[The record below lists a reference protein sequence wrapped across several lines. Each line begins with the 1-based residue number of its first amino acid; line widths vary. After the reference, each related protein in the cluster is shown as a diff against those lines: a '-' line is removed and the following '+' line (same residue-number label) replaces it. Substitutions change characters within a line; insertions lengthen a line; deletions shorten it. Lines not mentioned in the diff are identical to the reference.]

1 MIDVE
6 RFVEEFSEEEIA
18 LLMQRVT
25 LDHLPTA
32 TVRKLKK
39 LDLIKRLDS
48 LPRNL
53 GIFFQEIIRITDT
66 EKGVLRRTSLSVSS
80 SCLQAILP
88 LLIRH

>member
-1 MIDVE
+1 MIDAE
-6 RFVEEFSEEEIA
+6 RFVEEFSEEETA
-18 LLMQRVT
+18 LLMQGLT

-53 GIFFQEIIRITDT
+53 GIFFR
-66 EKGVLRRTSLSVSS
+66 K
-80 SCLQAILP
+80 
-88 LLIRH
+88 